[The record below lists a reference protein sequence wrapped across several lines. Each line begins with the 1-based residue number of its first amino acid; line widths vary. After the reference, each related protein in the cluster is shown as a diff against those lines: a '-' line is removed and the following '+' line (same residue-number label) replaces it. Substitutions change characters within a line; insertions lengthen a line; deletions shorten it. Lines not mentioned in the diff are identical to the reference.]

1 MLKAILTRMIAA
13 GERDLGVPAP
23 FAYFL
28 RDVAPNRLMRF
39 SFIKW
44 VEGTRRVTP
53 ADVYHASG
61 LGSAMAEDCGPCMQI
76 HVNLALRDGMAP
88 DLLLALTRRRLD
100 GLPGDIVQA
109 FLFGY

>member
-53 ADVYHASG
+53 AAVRV
-61 LGSAMAEDCGPCMQI
+61 MPAENGTSM
-76 HVNLALRDGMAP
+76 V
-88 DLLLALTRRRLD
+88 
-100 GLPGDIVQA
+100 LP
-109 FLFGY
+109 FGN